1 MAYFQRCAYCDVDLT
16 PTWDYDLEKAE
27 LLNCPDDSTN
37 TDDAVKGSGT
47 DNTGIIVFLIILVVL
62 AFIGMACMAK
72 KERDGRPLFTPLIAV
87 EDKKNTELARV

>member
-1 MAYFQRCAYCDVDLT
+1 MLKKTNNSYQIKIHFIKYIITQKQEQQKSFY
-16 PTWDYDLEKAE
+16 
-27 LLNCPDDSTN
+27 STN

-72 KERDGRPLFTPLIAV
+72 KEREGHPLFTPLTAV
-87 EDKKNTELARV
+87 EDKKDMELAKA